1 MLCVLGCCR
10 GRSGATIRKLFVG
23 VRSSPTMF
31 RGIVSTISR
40 TPRMLGFLVHVGR
53 WPRIIAFSGHPINEG
68 WLRESAW
75 QRSCVLPPRSL
86 LWFPAPAVSRILRML
101 GFLVQPG
108 LGRWTCSTEVSGH
121 PINEGWLRESAFV
134 ILLGPINEGCQV
146 RRGGVSVPM
155 DMRHSVDD
163 GERWS

>member
-1 MLCVLGCCR
+1 MSCMLGCCR
-10 GRSGATIRKLFVG
+10 GRSDATVRKLFVG
-23 VRSSPTMF
+23 VLSSPTIF
-31 RGIVSTISR
+31 RGIVPTMSR

-53 WPRIIAFSGHPINEG
+53 CPRIIAFSGHPINEG
-68 WLRESAW
+68 WLRESAL

-86 LWFPAPAVSRILRML
+86 LWFPAPAVSRIPRML

-134 ILLGPINEGCQV
+134 ILLVPINEEFQA
-146 RRGGVSVPM
+146 R
-155 DMRHSVDD
+155 
-163 GERWS
+163 